1 MMQNVKVHK
10 TMAVPIGTLYTGS
23 NFVDLRAYCSAWWVG
38 GFFFCFFWGGALR
51 TDALEFMYRED
62 TMLIQLFR

>member
-38 GFFFCFFWGGALR
+38 GVFFLGGALR

>member
-1 MMQNVKVHK
+1 M
-10 TMAVPIGTLYTGS
+10 G
-23 NFVDLRAYCSAWWVG
+23 WWG
-38 GFFFCFFWGGALR
+38 GFFFGGGALR

>member
-38 GFFFCFFWGGALR
+38 GGFGGGGALR

>member
-23 NFVDLRAYCSAWWVG
+23 NFVDLRAYCGAWWVG
-38 GFFFCFFWGGALR
+38 GGFFLGGGR
-51 TDALEFMYRED
+51 YVP
-62 TMLIQLFR
+62 ML

>member
-23 NFVDLRAYCSAWWVG
+23 NFVDLRAYCGAWWVG
-38 GFFFCFFWGGALR
+38 GGFFGGAWWVGGGVFFLGGGR
-51 TDALEFMYRED
+51 YVP
-62 TMLIQLFR
+62 ML

>member
-10 TMAVPIGTLYTGS
+10 TMAVPIRTLYTGS
-23 NFVDLRAYCSAWWVG
+23 NFVDLRAYCGAWWVG
-38 GFFFCFFWGGALR
+38 GVFFIGGGTLR